1 MRGWSGRLSLTG
13 QFRWASLLI
22 LAFAMIGVGALVSQ
36 QAESS
41 ALNRTAALTALYVDS
56 VLSDHLAGLAT
67 QPRLTPSEIAS
78 LNHLLHETTLG
89 ERLVDFRVWSPSGE
103 VLYSSTEALIGQ
115 HHPVSD
121 KLARALG
128 GWVVAD
134 LSRLDQDENA
144 YLHTRSDSLLEVY
157 APVRQQ
163 DSNGRVLAVIE
174 FYQRPDDLLN
184 EIASERLRSWAI
196 VGAVTLAVYLLLA
209 GIVQRG
215 SAVIAGQQAA
225 LQSHLGE
232 LERLH
237 ERLRRAA
244 GRTTTLN
251 EQAMRRTGADLHAGP
266 GQALAL
272 ALLRLD
278 AIHRV
283 CDCGCLVE
291 NELQTLRS
299 AVTDAMSDLRSIAAG
314 LRLPELEALSVVDVI
329 RRVVRTHERRAGQSV
344 ALELGDLPD
353 QAPLAS
359 KIVLFRTLEEA
370 LSNATRHGQGAPVRV
385 RAEVQSTNSQMLSV
399 LVADEGPG
407 FAPELAFAEGHLGL
421 ANSRERAELLDGQL
435 LIDSAPG
442 NGTRVELRLPL
453 PRAR

>member
-1 MRGWSGRLSLTG
+1 ML
-13 QFRWASLLI
+13 
-22 LAFAMIGVGALVSQ
+22 GVGSVVSQ

-56 VLSDHLAGLAT
+56 MLSDQLAT
-67 QPRLTPSEIAS
+67 LAMQPRLSPTDIAT
-78 LNHLLHETTLG
+78 LNHLLRETTFG

-103 VLYSSTEALIGQ
+103 VLYSSTESLIGQ
-115 HHPVSD
+115 HHPISE
-121 KLARALG
+121 KLARAVS

-134 LSRLDQDENA
+134 LSSLDQDENA
-144 YLHTRSDSLLEVY
+144 YLHSRSDRLLEVY

-174 FYQRPDDLLN
+174 FYQSPNDLLD
-184 EIASERLRSWAI
+184 EIASERVRSWTI
-196 VGAVTLAVYLLLA
+196 VGAVTLGVYLLLS

-225 LQSHLGE
+225 LQSHVGE

-251 EQAMRRTGADLHAGP
+251 EQALRRTGADLHAGP

-278 AIHRV
+278 AIHSQ
-283 CDCGCLVE
+283 CQCGCLVQS
-291 NELQTLRS
+291 ELETLRD
-299 AVTDAMSDLRSIAAG
+299 AVTDAMSDLRSIVAG
-314 LRLPELEALSVVDVI
+314 LRLPELEPLSVADVI
-329 RRVVRTHERRAGQSV
+329 RRVVRTHERRSGQSV
-344 ALELGDLPD
+344 ALEVADLPD
-353 QAPLAS
+353 QAPLAT

-370 LSNATRHGQGAPVRV
+370 LSNATRHGQGAPVSV
-385 RAEVQSTNSQMLSV
+385 RADAHGKRMLTV
-399 LVADEGPG
+399 RVADEGPG
-407 FAPELAFAEGHLGL
+407 FAPGHAFADGHLGL
-421 ANSRERAELLDGQL
+421 ANSRERAELLGGQL

-442 NGTRVELRLPL
+442 KGAQVEIRLPL
-453 PRAR
+453 GTRPKTSSASTTAD